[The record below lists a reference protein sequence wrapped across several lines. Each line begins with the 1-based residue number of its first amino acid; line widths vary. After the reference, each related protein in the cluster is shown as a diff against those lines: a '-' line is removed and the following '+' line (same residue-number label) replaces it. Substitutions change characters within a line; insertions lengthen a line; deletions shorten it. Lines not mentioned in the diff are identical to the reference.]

1 MPISVKL
8 DQKPVTIELKAPR
21 TLSGDIMIFDHEDID
36 IVIMKEKK
44 KCLAFPK
51 NEMSDRVYDSQDR
64 LYRFLSKRGI
74 VTPESVQG
82 GNVYGSLEA
91 QIMESTIPGVNSV
104 QAALFT
110 IYEYLKGERPYF
122 GSVDQITD
130 DYLDHVL
137 RPSDEHSTDLGD
149 VPQAASK
156 GSMDSRVRAYGY
168 QYNYSLMRENK
179 KESEEE

>member
-8 DQKPVTIELKAPR
+8 DQKPVTIELNARR

-74 VTPESVQG
+74 VTPESIQG

-91 QIMESTIPGVNSV
+91 QIM
-104 QAALFT
+104 
-110 IYEYLKGERPYF
+110 
-122 GSVDQITD
+122 
-130 DYLDHVL
+130 
-137 RPSDEHSTDLGD
+137 
-149 VPQAASK
+149 
-156 GSMDSRVRAYGY
+156 
-168 QYNYSLMRENK
+168 
-179 KESEEE
+179 